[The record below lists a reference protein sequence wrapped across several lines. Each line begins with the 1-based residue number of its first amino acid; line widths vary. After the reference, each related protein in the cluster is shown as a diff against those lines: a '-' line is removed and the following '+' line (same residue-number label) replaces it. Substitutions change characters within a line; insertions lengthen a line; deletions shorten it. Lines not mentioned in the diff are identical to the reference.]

1 MRKLIVKEWI
11 TLDGIFDGDTMDEWF
26 HPFQSDEKI
35 EYIQNMVQASDA
47 MLYGR
52 TTYEMLAP
60 YWSKFKHNEMGIA
73 EKLNSVPKFVVSS
86 SLKSADWNNS
96 TIIRNNVVEEISR
109 LKNQPGQQILIDG
122 SATLVQS
129 LMGTALIDEYQFL
142 VHPIMVGKGRRFF
155 RDSMHTPA
163 LKLVKTK
170 TFPLGVMLVCYQP
183 AKLLSFPNIDIHPC
197 FFHSNLFI
205 LGSKQPLSLNEIPV
219 LS

>member
-11 TLDGIFDGDTMDEWF
+11 TLDGIFDGDTMEEWF
-26 HPFQSDEKI
+26 SPFQSEERI
-35 EYIQNMVQASDA
+35 EYVQNTVQSSDA

-52 TTYEMLAP
+52 KTYEMLAP
-60 YWSKFKHNEMGIA
+60 YWSKFKNNEMGIA
-73 EKLNSVPKFVVSS
+73 EKLNSVPKYVVSS
-86 SLKSADWNNS
+86 SLKSANWNNTS
-96 TIIRNNVVEEISR
+96 VISSNIVEEVSR

-142 VHPIMVGKGRRFF
+142 VHPIVVGKGKKFF
-155 RDSMHTPA
+155 REGMHTPN

-183 AKLLSFPNIDIHPC
+183 AKNY
-197 FFHSNLFI
+197 
-205 LGSKQPLSLNEIPV
+205 
-219 LS
+219 

>member
-11 TLDGIFDGDTMDEWF
+11 TLDGIFDGDTMEEWF
-26 HPFQSDEKI
+26 SPFQSEERI
-35 EYIQNMVQASDA
+35 EYVQSTVQSTDA

-52 TTYEMLAP
+52 KTYEMLAP
-60 YWSKFKHNEMGIA
+60 YWSKFKNNEMGIA
-73 EKLNSVPKFVVSS
+73 EKLNNVPKYVVSS
-86 SLKSADWNNS
+86 SLKSANWNNTS
-96 TIIRNNVVEEISR
+96 IINSNIVEEVSR

-142 VHPIMVGKGRRFF
+142 VHPIVIGKGKKFF
-155 RDSMHTPA
+155 REGMHTPN

-183 AKLLSFPNIDIHPC
+183 AKNY
-197 FFHSNLFI
+197 
-205 LGSKQPLSLNEIPV
+205 
-219 LS
+219 

>member
-11 TLDGIFDGDTMDEWF
+11 TLDGIFDGDSMDEWF
-26 HPFQSDEKI
+26 HPFQSDERI
-35 EYIQNMVQASDA
+35 EYIQNTVQATDA

-60 YWSKFKHNEMGIA
+60 YWSKFKNNEMGIA
-73 EKLNSVPKFVVSS
+73 EKLNSVPKFVVSA
-86 SLKSADWNNS
+86 SLESADWNNT
-96 TIIRNNVVEEISR
+96 TIIRNNIVEEISR
-109 LKNQPGQQILIDG
+109 LKNQSGQQILIDG

-142 VHPIMVGKGRRFF
+142 VHPIMVGTGKRFF
-155 RDSMHTPA
+155 RDGMHTPA

-183 AKLLSFPNIDIHPC
+183 AK
-197 FFHSNLFI
+197 
-205 LGSKQPLSLNEIPV
+205 GY
-219 LS
+219 